1 MKQGKQLTTK
11 QRWMRNLTYLFL
23 GVIFGA
29 FYGFF
34 GVLIS
39 KFGLPPFVNL
49 DNFLFCLRIVTF
61 VIFAG
66 TVYFGL
72 KANQTHKRYHSISDE
87 DEELI
92 DDLYMKMYRNLE
104 YATIL
109 FNIATSLT
117 LLNLVL
123 GFGVTFLEES
133 AVMYGSIFDL
143 VFYIVLLVSQV
154 FIIKLTQKIREY
166 KLSVFATVKEM
177 KDFAEAMDEGEKQAN
192 YEMSFQIVFTL
203 NQIVL
208 PGLYLF
214 LFVLSMLLQERQI
227 TAFLVVAFLH
237 IYINVMQ
244 VRMVRRYFK

>member
-11 QRWMRNLTYLFL
+11 QRWVRNLIYLL
-23 GVIFGA
+23 SGAIFGA
-29 FYGFF
+29 FCGFF

-39 KFGLPPFVNL
+39 KFGIPSFVNL
-49 DNFLFCLRIVTF
+49 DNFLICLRIFTF
-61 VIFAG
+61 LIFAG

-72 KANQTHKRYHSISDE
+72 KANQTHKLYHSISDE

-104 YATIL
+104 YATIS
-109 FNIATSLT
+109 FNVAVSLT

-133 AVMYGSIFDL
+133 AVMYGSILDV
-143 VFYIVLLVSQV
+143 VFYVILLISQV
-154 FIIKLTQKIREY
+154 FIVKLTQKIRDY
-166 KLSVFATVKEM
+166 KLSAFATVKEVKEFM
-177 KDFAEAMDEGEKQAN
+177 EAMDEGEKQAN

-214 LFVLSMLLQERQI
+214 LFVVSMLLQERQI
-227 TAFLVVAFLH
+227 MAFLVVAFLH

-244 VRMVRRYFK
+244 VRMIRRYFK

>member
-1 MKQGKQLTTK
+1 MKQGKQITTK
-11 QRWMRNLTYLFL
+11 QRWIRNISYLLISAICGGF
-23 GVIFGA
+23 V
-29 FYGFF
+29 GFF
-34 GVLIS
+34 GVLNE
-39 KFGLPPFVNL
+39 KFGLPSFLNF
-49 DNFLFCLRIVTF
+49 DNVMIFLRFVTF
-61 VIFAG
+61 VIFVG

-72 KANQTHKRYHSISDE
+72 KANQNYKLYHSISDE
-87 DEELI
+87 DEEHV
-92 DDLYMKMYRNLE
+92 DKLYKKMYRNLE
-104 YATIL
+104 YATIS
-109 FNIATSLT
+109 FNVAVSLT

-133 AVMYGSIFDL
+133 AVMYGSILDV
-143 VFYIVLLVSQV
+143 VFYVILLISQIFIV
-154 FIIKLTQKIREY
+154 KLTQKIRDY
-166 KLSVFATVKEM
+166 KLSAFATVKEM

-227 TAFLVVAFLH
+227 TSFLVVAFLH

>member
-11 QRWMRNLTYLFL
+11 QRWVRNLIYLL
-23 GVIFGA
+23 SGAIFGA
-29 FYGFF
+29 FCGFF
-34 GVLIS
+34 GVSIS

-49 DNFLFCLRIVTF
+49 DNFLICLRIFTF
-61 VIFAG
+61 VIFAE

-72 KANQTHKRYHSISDE
+72 KANQTYNRYHSISDE
-87 DEELI
+87 DEERV
-92 DDLYMKMYRNLE
+92 DELYKKMYRNLE
-104 YATIL
+104 YGTIS
-109 FNIATSLT
+109 FNVAVSLT

-166 KLSVFATVKEM
+166 KLSVFATVKEV
-177 KDFAEAMDEGEKQAN
+177 KDFMEAMDEGEKQAN

>member
-1 MKQGKQLTTK
+1 MKQGKQITTK

-23 GVIFGA
+23 GAIFGA
-29 FYGFF
+29 FCGFF
-34 GVLIS
+34 GVMID
-39 KFGLPPFVNL
+39 KFGLPSFVNL

-66 TVYFGL
+66 TVYLGL
-72 KANQTHKRYHSISDE
+72 KANQSYKLYHSISDE
-87 DEELI
+87 DEERADELN
-92 DDLYMKMYRNLE
+92 MKMYRNLE
-104 YATIL
+104 YATIS
-109 FNIATSLT
+109 FNVAVSLT

-123 GFGVTFLEES
+123 GFGVTFLEDC
-133 AVMYGSIFDL
+133 AIMYGSIFDV
-143 VFYIVLLVSQV
+143 VFYVILLISQI
-154 FIIKLTQKIREY
+154 FIMKLTQKIREY
-166 KLSVFATVKEM
+166 KLSAFATVKEM

>member
-23 GVIFGA
+23 GAIFGA

-66 TVYFGL
+66 TVYFIL

>member
-1 MKQGKQLTTK
+1 MKQGKQITTK
-11 QRWMRNLTYLFL
+11 QRWLRNLIYLFL
-23 GVIFGA
+23 GAIFGA
-29 FYGFF
+29 FCGFF

-39 KFGLPPFVNL
+39 KFGLPSFVNL

-72 KANQTHKRYHSISDE
+72 KANQTHKLYHSISDA
-87 DEELI
+87 DEERV
-92 DDLYMKMYRNLE
+92 DELYKKMYRNLE
-104 YATIL
+104 YATIS
-109 FNIATSLT
+109 FNVAASLT
-117 LLNLVL
+117 LLNLGL
-123 GFGVTFLEES
+123 GFGVAFLEEG
-133 AVMYGSIFDL
+133 AIMYGSIFDV
-143 VFYIVLLVSQV
+143 VFYVVLLISQI
-154 FIIKLTQKIREY
+154 FIMKLTQKIRDY
-166 KLSVFATVKEM
+166 KLSAFATVKEIR
-177 KDFAEAMDEGEKQAN
+177 DFAEAMDEGEKQAN

-227 TAFLVVAFLH
+227 TAFLVVAFIH

>member
-11 QRWMRNLTYLFL
+11 QRWVRNLIYLL
-23 GVIFGA
+23 SGAIFGA
-29 FYGFF
+29 FCGFF

-39 KFGLPPFVNL
+39 KFGLPSFVTL
-49 DNFLFCLRIVTF
+49 DNFLFCLRIITF

-72 KANQTHKRYHSISDE
+72 KANQTHKLYHSISDE
-87 DEELI
+87 DEERADELN
-92 DDLYMKMYRNLE
+92 MKMYRNLE
-104 YATIL
+104 YAIIM
-109 FNIATSLT
+109 FNVAASLT
-117 LLNLVL
+117 LLNLGL
-123 GFGVTFLEES
+123 GFGVAFLEES
-133 AVMYGSIFDL
+133 AIMYGSIFDL
-143 VFYIVLLVSQV
+143 VFYVVLLVAQI
-154 FIIKLTQKIREY
+154 FIMKLTQKIRDY
-166 KLSVFATVKEM
+166 QLSAFATVKEM
-177 KDFAEAMDEGEKQAN
+177 KDFMEAMDEGEKQAN

-227 TAFLVVAFLH
+227 MAFLVVAFLH

-244 VRMVRRYFK
+244 VHMVRRYFK

>member
-1 MKQGKQLTTK
+1 MKQRKQLTTK
-11 QRWMRNLTYLFL
+11 QRWVRNLIYFL
-23 GVIFGA
+23 SGAIFGA
-29 FYGFF
+29 FCGFF

-39 KFGLPPFVNL
+39 KFGIPSFVNL
-49 DNFLFCLRIVTF
+49 DNFLICLRIFTF
-61 VIFAG
+61 LIFAG

-72 KANQTHKRYHSISDE
+72 KANQNYKLYHSISNE
-87 DEELI
+87 DEERA
-92 DDLYMKMYRNLE
+92 DELYKKMYRNLE

-133 AVMYGSIFDL
+133 AIMYGSIFDL
-143 VFYIVLLVSQV
+143 VFYIVLLFSQV

-166 KLSVFATVKEM
+166 KLSAFATVKEM

-214 LFVLSMLLQERQI
+214 LFVVSMLLQERQI

-244 VRMVRRYFK
+244 VRMIRRYFK

>member
-11 QRWMRNLTYLFL
+11 QRWVRNLIYLL
-23 GVIFGA
+23 SGAIFGA
-29 FYGFF
+29 FCGFF

-39 KFGLPPFVNL
+39 KFGLPSFVTL
-49 DNFLFCLRIVTF
+49 DNFLFCLRIITF

-66 TVYFGL
+66 TIYFGI
-72 KANQTHKRYHSISDE
+72 KANQKYHLYHSISDE
-87 DEELI
+87 DEEHF
-92 DDLYMKMYRNLE
+92 DELYKKMYRNLE
-104 YATIL
+104 YATIS
-109 FNIATSLT
+109 FNVAVSLT

-143 VFYIVLLVSQV
+143 IFFIVLLITQV
-154 FIIKLTQKIREY
+154 FIIKLTEKIRDY
-166 KLSVFATVKEM
+166 KLSAFATVKEVKEFM
-177 KDFAEAMDEGEKQAN
+177 EAMDEGEKQAN

-214 LFVLSMLLQERQI
+214 LFVLSMLLQERQF